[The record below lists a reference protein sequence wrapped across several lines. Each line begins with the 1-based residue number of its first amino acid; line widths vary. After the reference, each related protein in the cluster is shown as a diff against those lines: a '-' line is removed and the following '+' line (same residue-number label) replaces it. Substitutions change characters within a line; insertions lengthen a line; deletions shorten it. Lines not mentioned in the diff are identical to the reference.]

1 MHQPSSHSTSD
12 QKVAA
17 KTRRRCS
24 NFASLKVQLTVN
36 SKLYESNS
44 HQLVGGY
51 MARPYWTGN
60 IQISLVSFGVS
71 LYVATETKSQI
82 SFHQIS
88 RRTGERIRHQKVL
101 ESAAENNEP
110 TTAVDKDEIVKG
122 YEYRK
127 GQYVIIESSELE
139 NLRVP
144 SKHTIAV
151 SQFADRSDLNAEY
164 IEKPYFVLPENDSQA
179 ESFNVIREALAKTG
193 KVAIGKVAFSGREN
207 IIVIVPAPN
216 TDRGMMAYTLRYQ
229 SELRNQQE
237 YFRDIKATAI
247 DTSALELAETLIERM
262 SAKLDMSKF
271 QDGYEVAL
279 KALVDAKV
287 NNMPLPTEEQPK
299 PQAGKVIDLM
309 EALRKSVGEE
319 KRVGKKPPTSEKEAP
334 ARKLGLV
341 KPQSRA
347 VGKRKTA

>member
-1 MHQPSSHSTSD
+1 
-12 QKVAA
+12 
-17 KTRRRCS
+17 
-24 NFASLKVQLTVN
+24 
-36 SKLYESNS
+36 
-44 HQLVGGY
+44 

-101 ESAAENNEP
+101 ESAAENNEA

-122 YEYRK
+122 YEYGK
-127 GQYVIIESSELE
+127 GQYVIIEPSELE

-151 SQFADRSDLNAEY
+151 SQFVDQSELNPEY
-164 IEKPYFVLPENDSQA
+164 VEKPYFVLPENDSQA

-193 KVAIGKVAFSGREN
+193 KAAIGKVAFSGREN
-207 IIVIVPAPN
+207 IITIVPAAN
-216 TDRGMMAYTLRYQ
+216 ADRGMMAYTLRYQ
-229 SELRNQQE
+229 SELRNQQD

-247 DTSALELAETLIERM
+247 DTGALQLAETLIERM
-262 SAKLDMSKF
+262 SAKLDISKF
-271 QDGYEVAL
+271 QDGYEQAL

-287 NNMPLPTEEQPK
+287 NNLPAPAEEEPK
-299 PQAGKVIDLM
+299 PHTGKVINLM
-309 EALRKSVGEE
+309 DALRKSIGEDG
-319 KRVGKKPPTSEKEAP
+319 RQGKKPPKSEKEPP

-341 KPQSRA
+341 KGQSKA
-347 VGKRKTA
+347 TGKRKTA